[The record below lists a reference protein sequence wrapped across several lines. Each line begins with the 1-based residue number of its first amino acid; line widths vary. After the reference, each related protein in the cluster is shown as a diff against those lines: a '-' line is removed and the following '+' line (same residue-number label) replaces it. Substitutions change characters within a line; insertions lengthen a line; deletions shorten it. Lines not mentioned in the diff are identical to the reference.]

1 MKNEKIP
8 YKIYLSENEMPT
20 AWYNL
25 RADMKKKLAPLL
37 NPATHE
43 PMTAQELSGV
53 FCEDLVTQ
61 ELDNHTA
68 YFEIPEEIRDFYN
81 RKKGADSG
89 AFFQSLNSL

>member
-20 AWYNL
+20 VWYNL
-25 RADMKKKLAPLL
+25 SRHKKEAGTALEPR
-37 NPATHE
+37 E
-43 PMTAQELSGV
+43 PMTAELSGV
-53 FCEDLVTQ
+53 FCEDLVAQ
-61 ELDNHTA
+61 KLDNHTA

-89 AFFQSLNSL
+89 AFFQFLNSL